1 MEDILTKLMDYGV
14 LGLVVYILITQII
27 RKLDNIE
34 RCLEDLKRILSK

>member
-1 MEDILTKLMDYGV
+1 MEDMLTKLMDYGV